1 MALVRIY
8 VRDLKGWW
16 MGKINNLVIIKLAF
30 LFVVFCN
37 AVVDVAHKVLLQ
49 NIAFKV
55 FDGSTQVIWI
65 SLINALIIIPFLL
78 LFTVSGYLSDKY
90 NKKNILV
97 YGAVSSF
104 VLSVLM
110 IISYMSENFYFAMF
124 ALFLLA
130 VQSAIYSPAKFGLI
144 LDIYGKKNLSRG
156 NAALQSISII
166 AILFSIAIASFI
178 FEGFYNT
185 NNLQLLTTKE
195 ELLNAILP
203 LTYYIL
209 PVALLEMIVSLLFLR
224 KINISYV
231 KNDTLALNKQDLLK
245 GKLLSKNLKIISS
258 NHIIFLAVIGLSIF
272 WGVSQATMA
281 VFPSF
286 AKMYL
291 NITDVFI
298 INGVIGASGFG
309 IAIGSIIYSRLSKH
323 YIEVGTIPLAA
334 FGMSLMLYISTV
346 VQTPLLL
353 GITFLLFG
361 VFGGMFVV
369 PLNALIQFNA
379 KKRVLG
385 TILAG
390 NNWFH
395 SLSMFLMLSMTTLVS
410 YYDFDPLSTVY
421 LILMITVIGTIYTV
435 VKLPQ
440 SLLLLFLKIIVG
452 LKYKLEVNGVKNIP
466 ASGGVLLLGNHVSWI
481 DWAIVLMAVPRE
493 VKFVMDKT
501 IYNKWYIKWLFKMYN
516 AIPISNASS
525 KTTIQTIA
533 KELDAGHIVVLFP
546 EGNITRNGHL
556 GEFKRGFEKVLELTS
571 SDIKVIP
578 FYIRGLW
585 ESMFSRA
592 NKKFKKSKKTS
603 SVTISFSKLMKKEKA
618 NTINIK
624 QEIIKL
630 STISW
635 QEHIKNLKPLNE
647 TIFDRLKEVSSD
659 LIFADSTGLE
669 LSGEKFLTAS
679 ILFKN
684 LLKKELDTQNVGLLL
699 PSTAAGAFINYSIL
713 LMGKT
718 AVNLNYTSEM
728 ESIKQSIYSA
738 QIKSVITSRKFVEK
752 LELKGIN
759 IKEFFDLVEIIYLE
773 DLKEKIP
780 KRKSLLTFLSVKF
793 LPSFILK
800 FIHLTKTNK
809 NDTVLILFSSGSEGK
824 PKGVELTGDN
834 ILGNAQQIANIIN
847 VNDDDIMLGSLPL
860 FHAFGIVVTT
870 YLPLIEGI
878 KCVAHPD
885 PTDGLAIAKLV
896 STYKATIMFG
906 TSTFYRLY
914 AKNQKIHPLMFE
926 SLRVTVSGAEKLREE
941 VRIDFKKRFGKDI
954 LEGFGTTET
963 SPVAT
968 CNLPDVIA
976 PDYTVQV
983 GQKTGTVGMAIP
995 GTTIKIVDPQ
1005 SFEELEA
1012 NEEGMILI
1020 SGIQV
1025 MKGYL
1030 NDEEKTSKVLKIIN
1044 SKTYYISGDK
1054 GKIDEDG
1061 FLTIVDRYSRFAKLA
1076 GEMISLG
1083 NIEDKISKLID
1094 LDENNLVDF
1103 IITTTEDEKK
1113 GEKIILLISHV
1124 SEEYISQLKDKIL
1137 NSFDNKLMI
1146 PNIIKIV
1153 EEIPRLGSGKK
1164 DFAKAKLLV

>member
-1 MALVRIY
+1 ME
-8 VRDLKGWW
+8 
-16 MGKINNLVIIKLAF
+16 KINSLMMIKMAF

-49 NIAFKV
+49 NIAFKI
-55 FDGSTQVIWI
+55 FDGSAQVIWI
-65 SLINALIIIPFLL
+65 SIINAMIILPFLL

-104 VLSVLM
+104 ALSVLM

-144 LDIYGKKNLSRG
+144 LDVYGKKNLSRG
-156 NAALQSISII
+156 NAALQAISII

-178 FEGFYNT
+178 FEGFYDA
-185 NNLQLLTTKE
+185 NNLQTLKTKE
-195 ELLNAILP
+195 ELLSAILP

-209 PVALLEMIVSLLFLR
+209 PVAFLEMLVSFIFLRRISVSYTKNKTLFL
-224 KINISYV
+224 
-231 KNDTLALNKQDLLK
+231 NKKDLFK
-245 GKLLSKNLKIISS
+245 GKLLAKNIKMISS
-258 NHIIFLAVIGLSIF
+258 NDVIFLAVIGLSVF
-272 WGVSQATMA
+272 WGVSQSIMA

-286 AKMYL
+286 GKMYL

-298 INGVIGASGFG
+298 VNGIIGASGFG
-309 IAIGSIIYSRLSKH
+309 IAIGAVLYSRISKH
-323 YIEVGTIPLAA
+323 YIEIGTIPLSA
-334 FGMSLMLYISTV
+334 FGMSLCLYISTI
-346 VQTPLLL
+346 VQTPMLL

-379 KKRVLG
+379 KRKLLG

-390 NNWFH
+390 NNWYN
-395 SLSMFLMLSMTTLVS
+395 SLFMFLMLSMTTIVS
-410 YYDFDPLSTVY
+410 YYDFDPLNTVY
-421 LILMITVIGTIYTV
+421 LILLITIIGTIYTV
-435 VKLPQ
+435 YKLPQ
-440 SLLLLFLKIIVG
+440 SLLLLFLKTIVG
-452 LKYKLEVNGVKNIP
+452 LKYKLEVDGVKNIP

-481 DWAIVLMAVPRE
+481 DWTIVLMAIPRE

-501 IYNKWYIKWLFKMYN
+501 IYSKWYIKWLFKMFN
-516 AIPISNASS
+516 AIPISNGSS
-525 KTTIQTIA
+525 KTTIKLIA
-533 KELDAGHIVVLFP
+533 KELDAGNMVVLFP
-546 EGNITRNGHL
+546 EGFITRNGHL

-571 SDIKVIP
+571 TDVKVIP

-592 NKKFKKSKKTS
+592 NKRFKKSNKTN
-603 SVTISFSKLMKKEKA
+603 SVSISFSKFIKKDKA
-618 NTINIK
+618 NVVSIK
-624 QEIIKL
+624 QEIINL
-630 STISW
+630 SSKSW
-635 QEHIKNLKPLNE
+635 QEHIKNLEPLNE
-647 TIFDRLKEVSSD
+647 TIFNRLKEVSSD

-669 LSGEKFLTAS
+669 LSADKFLTAS
-679 ILFKN
+679 ILFKD
-684 LLKKELDTQNVGLLL
+684 LLKKELQTQNVGLLL
-699 PSTAAGAFINYSIL
+699 PSTAAGAFINYSML

-728 ESIKQSIYSA
+728 ESIKQSIQAA
-738 QIKSVITSRKFVEK
+738 QISTVITSKKFVEK

-759 IKEFFDLVEIIYLE
+759 IKEVFDLVNVIYLE
-773 DLKEKIP
+773 DLKEKIS
-780 KRKSLLTFLSVKF
+780 KRRSLFTFLSVKF
-793 LPSFILK
+793 LPCFLLK
-800 FIHLTKTNK
+800 IIHLTKTNK
-809 NDTVLILFSSGSEGK
+809 DDTVLILFSSGSEGK

-914 AKNQKIHPLMFE
+914 AKNQKIHPLMLE
-926 SLRVTVSGAEKLREE
+926 SLRLTISGAEKLRED
-941 VRIDFKKRFGKDI
+941 VRMEFKKRFGKDI

-983 GQKTGTVGMAIP
+983 GQKKGSVGMAIP
-995 GTTIKIVDPQ
+995 GTTIKIVDPET
-1005 SFEELEA
+1005 FKELKE

-1044 SKTYYISGDK
+1044 SKIYYITGDK

-1083 NIEDKISKLID
+1083 IIEEKISKLID
-1094 LDENNLVDF
+1094 LEENNLVDF
-1103 IITTTEDEKK
+1103 IITTIEDDKK

-1124 SEEYISQLKDKIL
+1124 NEEYISLLKEKIL
-1137 NSFDNKLMI
+1137 NSFENKLMI
-1146 PNIIKIV
+1146 PSNIKIIDEV
-1153 EEIPRLGSGKK
+1153 PRLGSGKK